1 MNQTEKYTIDYIIK
15 TLATDGINARKQVRD
30 MLKNAKSYELDA
42 LAISIKNEAAKRRM
56 DEIK

>member
-1 MNQTEKYTIDYIIK
+1 MNQTEKYTIEHIIK

-42 LAISIKNEAAKRRM
+42 LAISIKNEAAKRRL

>member
-1 MNQTEKYTIDYIIK
+1 MIQTEKYTIDYIIK
-15 TLATDGINARKQVRD
+15 ILATDGINARKKVRD

-42 LAISIKNEAAKRRM
+42 LAISIKNEAAKRRL

>member
-1 MNQTEKYTIDYIIK
+1 MNETEKYTLDYMIK
-15 TLATDGINARKQVRD
+15 TLAIDGINAKKQVRD